1 MGMFDVTN
9 KPDTLRTAVAQ
20 ATVNVSPETIQL
32 IRAGKSPKGDIV
44 ESARLAA
51 TMAAKKTSD
60 LIPYCHPIPIDY
72 IHIDI
77 TLKEASIEIQSE
89 VKTIWKT
96 GVEMEALTAVSIA
109 ALTVYDM
116 LKPIDKTLNIESV
129 NLLKKTGGIKGSQE
143 NYERPLKAAIIV
155 VSDSVSRGER
165 EDASGK
171 LAVEVLQKYRFSVD
185 NYEIIPD
192 DAGRIEVKL
201 KQLCDDLK
209 LDLVVTCGGT
219 GLGPRDVTTE
229 ATLRVVDR
237 ETRGVSEV
245 LRAYGQRRTPTAMLS
260 RGVSGVRGHTVIV
273 NLPGSP
279 KAVLEGLTALFP
291 GLLHIYGMLDGQ
303 GH

>member
-1 MGMFDVTN
+1 MFDVTN
-9 KPDTLRTAVAQ
+9 KPDTLRIAVAQ
-20 ATVNVSPETIQL
+20 ATVNVSPETIRL
-32 IRAGKSPKGDIV
+32 IREGKSPKGDIV
-44 ESARLAA
+44 ESARIAA
-51 TMAAKKTSD
+51 TIAAKKTSD

-72 IHIDI
+72 IHIDV
-77 TLKEASIEIQSE
+77 TLKDASIEVQAE

-116 LKPIDKTLNIESV
+116 LKPIDKTLSIESV
-129 NLLKKTGGIKGSQE
+129 ALLRKAGGIKGFKE
-143 NYERPLKAAIIV
+143 KYDRPLKAAVLVI
-155 VSDSVSRGER
+155 SDSVSMGKR
-165 EDASGK
+165 EDKSGK
-171 LAVEVLQKYRFSVD
+171 LAVEALQNYSLSV
-185 NYEIIPD
+185 NSYEIIPD
-192 DAGRIEVKL
+192 DAERIEIKL

-237 ETRGVSEV
+237 ETCGISEV

-279 KAVLEGLTALFP
+279 QAVLEGLAVLFP
-291 GLLHIYGMLDGQ
+291 GLLHIYGMLDGH